1 MNSVDTVTYREAGTG
16 GIAKSTEQAKK
27 SAIVHFVT
35 YLMTK
40 NLVYLEMSEN
50 ELCSESLLRQF
61 GTYLIST
68 ATTKSKN
75 PSASPKLLKRDTAVN
90 FFGNVV
96 QVLKKRFKLNDIFRT
111 TDTWSSEVRMDILR
125 LVARRNI
132 EDGIEIKEKSK
143 GVGRDVM
150 IIIGKELM
158 TFKTRISYEFYI

>member
-1 MNSVDTVTYREAGTG
+1 
-16 GIAKSTEQAKK
+16 
-27 SAIVHFVT
+27 
-35 YLMTK
+35 
-40 NLVYLEMSEN
+40 MSET

-68 ATTKSKN
+68 ATTKLKN

-96 QVLKKRFKLNDIFRT
+96 QVLMKRFKFNDILKT
-111 TDTWSSEVRMDILR
+111 SDTWSSEVRVDILR

-143 GVGRDVM
+143 RVERDV
-150 IIIGKELM
+150 IIIIVKEMM
-158 TFKTRISYEFYI
+158 TFKTRIPHEFHVKYLNFTA